1 MSVIRIT
8 QARLYFLLL
17 LFLGGLFSGSH
28 VLAKGTLASVPF
40 ELYAEHI
47 FIQLQVNESDPLHFI
62 FDTGAASTVIS
73 QQKAERIKLAS
84 DGLTSV
90 KTAKGPSLIY
100 YSKRNQ
106 VNIGGLSIDDVRIS
120 HLSLSHLDRVLEK
133 NVDGIIGHDLL
144 NQYVIIVNYDD
155 FALDFYDPDDF
166 QPPKNFTAHKV
177 ELLSGRPY
185 IQAALTLA
193 NGETLEGRLQ
203 IDNGSGSSITVYS
216 PFVDEYKLSSKVG
229 RTELVYTMSFTG
241 LIDKNYA
248 GRLEGLDVG
257 NYRLTNIPIRLNRSR
272 YRKRAFKD
280 GVGHIGNGLLKR
292 FNIAFDYKNGI
303 TYWYPNES
311 FVEEFKDAYS
321 GLVVKSD
328 QKEDRI
334 FVKHVFD
341 NSPASVA
348 GLAEDDEI
356 VMIDNIKTEGRSSFE
371 VNGLLNQSAR
381 NIEIVI
387 KRNNEIKRL
396 NLQPKTL

>member
-1 MSVIRIT
+1 MRIS

-17 LFLGGLFSGSH
+17 LPLGGLFSGPR
-28 VLAKGTLASVPF
+28 VFAKGTLASVPF

-47 FIQLQVNESDPLHFI
+47 FIQIRVNGSDPLNFI

-73 QQKAERIKLAS
+73 QQKAERIKLTS
-84 DGLTSV
+84 DGLSSV

-106 VNIGGLSIDDVRIS
+106 VNVGGLSVDNVRIS
-120 HLSLSHLDRVLEK
+120 HLSLAHLDKVLER

-144 NQYVIIVNYDD
+144 DHYVIIVNYDN
-155 FALDFYDPDDF
+155 FALDFYDPNDF

-177 ELLSGRPY
+177 ELISGRPY
-185 IQAALTLA
+185 IHAALTLA

-216 PFVDEYKLSSKVG
+216 PFVDEYKLFSKVG
-229 RTELVYTMSFTG
+229 RTELVYTMTFTG

-248 GRLEGLDVG
+248 GRLDGLDVG
-257 NYRLTNIPIRLNRSR
+257 NYRLTNIPIRLNRSK
-272 YRKRAFKD
+272 YQKRAFKD

-303 TYWYPNES
+303 TYWYPNNS

-356 VMIDNIKTEGRSSFE
+356 VMINNVKTEGRSSYE
-371 VNGLLNQSAR
+371 VNDLLNKSAR

-396 NLQPKTL
+396 NLHPKTL

>member
-1 MSVIRIT
+1 MRIS

-17 LFLGGLFSGSH
+17 MLLGSLFSGSR
-28 VLAKGTLASVPF
+28 VIAKGTLASVPF

-47 FIQLQVNESDPLHFI
+47 FIQLRVNESDPLNFI

-73 QQKAERIKLAS
+73 QQKAERIKLTS

-106 VNIGGLSIDDVRIS
+106 VNVGGLAVDNVRIS
-120 HLSLSHLDRVLEK
+120 HLSLAHLDKVLER

-144 NQYVIIVNYDD
+144 DHYVIIVNYDN
-155 FALDFYDPDDF
+155 FALDFYDPNDF

-177 ELLSGRPY
+177 ELISGRPY
-185 IQAALTLA
+185 IHAALTLA

-216 PFVDEYKLSSKVG
+216 PFVDEYKLFSKVG
-229 RTELVYTMSFTG
+229 RTELIYTMSFTG

-248 GRLEGLDVG
+248 GRLDGLDVG
-257 NYRLTNIPIRLNRSR
+257 NYRLTNIPIRLNRSK
-272 YRKRAFKD
+272 YQKRAFKD

-303 TYWYPNES
+303 TYWYPNNS
-311 FVEEFKDAYS
+311 FVEEFEDAYS

-328 QKEDRI
+328 QKEERI

-341 NSPASVA
+341 NSPAAVA

-356 VMIDNIKTEGRSSFE
+356 VMINNIKTEGRSSYE
-371 VNGLLNQSAR
+371 VNDLLNQSAR

-387 KRNNEIKRL
+387 KRNNEIKKL
-396 NLQPKTL
+396 SLHPKTL